1 MWNAH
6 FPVSRQAESN
16 QVCQCVKIAWP
27 FFSAAVVGIK
37 TLEEYSLYMCSE
49 QQTEETRREI
59 LYLPHF
65 LIVLCTPSTRLLPC
79 CCCSSI
85 VNVNIQAKRKKKM
98 FKNSK
103 HKKCQEMRLS
113 GWVYVI
119 LCSQLLCIN
128 FEKKTGKLSMTWEKS
143 LRELV
148 TRSGETHSCGFFCTS
163 MEERHRQ
170 RQQTRWLPPPSCDQ
184 QWLQEATPAIQQ
196 QHWENCRQI
205 KNLHRVIFNVC
216 GVSMVCKKCD
226 MKWIIV

>member
-1 MWNAH
+1 
-6 FPVSRQAESN
+6 
-16 QVCQCVKIAWP
+16 
-27 FFSAAVVGIK
+27 
-37 TLEEYSLYMCSE
+37 MCSE

-85 VNVNIQAKRKKKM
+85 VNVNTQAKRKKKM

-148 TRSGETHSCGFFCTS
+148 TRSGETYSCGFFVLQRRNVIDNDS
-163 MEERHRQ
+163 RHVDC
-170 RQQTRWLPPPSCDQ
+170 L
-184 QWLQEATPAIQQ
+184 
-196 QHWENCRQI
+196 
-205 KNLHRVIFNVC
+205 LHRVINN
-216 GVSMVCKKCD
+216 GYKKPHQPSNNNIE
-226 MKWIIV
+226 KIAGKLKIFIV